1 MESLAARPVHRV
13 LVQEVPDLPKEPV
26 EMSER
31 ETVGQ
36 SDEWYTPPEV
46 LDRAVEEGRES
57 VRTGVHVNT
66 TQGYQEQEFRA
77 IAAAAYRQGRED
89 GLREAREKAEAFLNS
104 HKVYSADDLLRSLLT
119 DKEGEQ

>member
-46 LDRAVEEGRES
+46 FEALGEEGEIHPS
-57 VRTGVHVNT
+57 LG
-66 TQGYQEQEFRA
+66 G
-77 IAAAAYRQGRED
+77 GR
-89 GLREAREKAEAFLNS
+89 L
-104 HKVYSADDLLRSLLT
+104 
-119 DKEGEQ
+119 